1 MRVTYQQLGFN
12 VLSSFN
18 SRVPS
23 SYLMKS
29 ALSAIPTITNIFYST
44 TGVSIEPAPTQQ
56 IISIDIGKDN
66 NFFIYGTSFGKVIPG
81 EFPSTVT
88 TSIFLSANTTDFVS
102 GGVSLVTDYQKITSA
117 QSSEIS
123 GYKLNDN
130 FYTILNDNVATIFI
144 PTSTLSGAATNTAAP
159 SGRFVFIVR
168 NIAGWASSYQASS
181 SIINIV

>member
-1 MRVTYQQLGFN
+1 MPRITYQQLGYSF
-12 VLSSFN
+12 LSSFN

-23 SYLMKS
+23 GYLMKNT
-29 ALSAIPTITNIFYST
+29 LSGIPTITNIFYST
-44 TGVSIEPAPTQQ
+44 TGVTIEPRE

-66 NFFIYGTSFGKVIPG
+66 NFFLYGTSFGKVIPG
-81 EFPSTVT
+81 QFPPIVT
-88 TSIFLSANTTDFVS
+88 TSIFLSANTTDFLS

-117 QSSEIS
+117 QSAEIS
-123 GYKLNDN
+123 GYKLNSN
-130 FYTILNDNVATIFI
+130 FYTILNDNIATIYL

-181 SIINIV
+181 SIINIA

>member
-1 MRVTYQQLGFN
+1 MRISYQQLGFS

-29 ALSAIPTITNIFYST
+29 ALSGIPSITNIFYTT
-44 TGVSIEPAPTQQ
+44 TGVTIAPREV
-56 IISIDIGKDN
+56 ISIQLGKDN
-66 NFFIYGTSFGKVIPG
+66 NFFLYGTSFGKVIPG
-81 EFPSTVT
+81 QFPSNVATN
-88 TSIFLSANTTDFVS
+88 IFLSSNTTDFIS

-117 QSSEIS
+117 QSDEIS
-123 GYKLNDN
+123 GYKLNSD
-130 FYTILNDNVATIFI
+130 FYTILNDSVATIHL
-144 PTSTLSGAATNTAAP
+144 PTTTLSGAATNTAAP

-181 SIINIV
+181 SIISMA

>member
-1 MRVTYQQLGFN
+1 MRISYQQLGFS

-29 ALSAIPTITNIFYST
+29 ALSAIPSITNIFYAT
-44 TGVSIEPAPTQQ
+44 TGVIIEPRE
-56 IISIDIGKDN
+56 IISIRLGKDN
-66 NFFIYGTSFGKVIPG
+66 NFFLYGTSFGNVLPG
-81 EFPSTVT
+81 QVPSNVT
-88 TSIFLSANTTDFVS
+88 TNIFLSSNTTDFIS

-117 QSSEIS
+117 QSAEIS
-123 GYKLNDN
+123 GYKLNSD
-130 FYTILNDNVATIFI
+130 FYTILNDNVATINL

-181 SIINIV
+181 SIISMA